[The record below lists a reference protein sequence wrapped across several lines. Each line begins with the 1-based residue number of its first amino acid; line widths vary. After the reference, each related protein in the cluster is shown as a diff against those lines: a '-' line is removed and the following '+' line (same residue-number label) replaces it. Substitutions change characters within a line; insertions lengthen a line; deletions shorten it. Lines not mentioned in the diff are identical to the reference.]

1 MMMPEMR
8 KVYDEYVK
16 AMFPNDNNDVRNKN
30 VIMMTTMRMI
40 LCLKVPK
47 YMKCCPMILFYAC
60 P

>member
-1 MMMPEMR
+1 MR
-8 KVYDEYVK
+8 KVYNEYVK
-16 AMFPNDNNDVRNKN
+16 AMFPNDNNDVRNEN

-47 YMKCCPMILFYAC
+47 YMKYCPMILFYAC